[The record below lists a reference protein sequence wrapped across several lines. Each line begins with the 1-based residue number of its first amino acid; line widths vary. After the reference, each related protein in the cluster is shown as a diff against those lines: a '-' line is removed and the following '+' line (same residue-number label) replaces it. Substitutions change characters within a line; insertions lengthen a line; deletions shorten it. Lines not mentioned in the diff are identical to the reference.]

1 MGIFKKMRI
10 FFMGTPDYALPSL
23 ERLFQKE
30 EVIGVVTQP
39 DRIQG
44 RGRRIIPSPV
54 KKLAGEKGIIVY
66 QPEKVNLPSFISK
79 IEKIA
84 PDLIVVV
91 GFGQILN
98 KKILSIPRVCCIN
111 LHFSL
116 LPHYRGPA
124 PIPWAIIRG
133 EKYTGVTVQRIE
145 EKVDKGEIILQE
157 SLPIALDDTR
167 GILEE
172 KLSLIGADLLEKVV
186 KKLEEN
192 KIKFLAQDERQAS
205 YAPKIKKKDGLINW
219 NKSCLKI
226 HNLVR
231 GLNPSP
237 GAFALISLRGKEK
250 KIKIWQTELL
260 KEKNREKENSPGKIV
275 KIEKEKG
282 FWIKGGDGFLLIKE
296 VQLPDR
302 KRINGYDFIK
312 GYHIKEGFILG
323 GRN

>member
-1 MGIFKKMRI
+1 MRI
-10 FFMGTPDYALPSL
+10 LFMGTPDYALPSL

-30 EVIGVVTQP
+30 EAIGVVTQP
-39 DRIQG
+39 DRVQG
-44 RGRRIIPSPV
+44 RGRKIVPPPV
-54 KKLAGEKGIIVY
+54 KKLAEKEGIVVY
-66 QPEKVNLPSFISK
+66 QPEKVNHPSFISK

-98 KKILSIPRVCCIN
+98 KRILSISRVCCIN

-116 LPHYRGPA
+116 LPRYRGPA
-124 PIPWAIIRG
+124 PISWAIIRG
-133 EKYTGVTVQRIE
+133 EKYTGVTIQRME
-145 EKVDKGEIILQE
+145 EEVDKGEIILQK
-157 SLPIALDDTR
+157 SIPIALDDTA
-167 GILEE
+167 GTLEK
-172 KLSLIGADLLEKVV
+172 KLSLIGADLLEKGI

-192 KIKFLAQDERQAS
+192 KIRFLAQDERQAS
-205 YAPKIKKKDGLINW
+205 YAPKIKKEDGLINW

-231 GLNPSP
+231 GLNPFP
-237 GAFALISLRGKEK
+237 GAFALISLRGKEE

-260 KEKNREKENSPGKIV
+260 KEKKRKGENHPGEIV

-282 FWIKGGDGFLLIKE
+282 FWVKGGDGFLLIKE
-296 VQLPDR
+296 VQLPNR
-302 KRINGYDFIK
+302 KHINGYDFIK

-323 GRN
+323 G